1 MGGGRARGAGRRGV
15 AHVSDGHGKCSFRS
29 SPVPKAKSWNLF
41 SHVSTYGTIS
51 PYEWCVFAMLWIA
64 AAKMWVGVLSAGHS
78 NLLGPVGNSAMPPI
92 VTLFR
97 AIVIIPVST

>member
-1 MGGGRARGAGRRGV
+1 
-15 AHVSDGHGKCSFRS
+15 
-29 SPVPKAKSWNLF
+29 
-41 SHVSTYGTIS
+41 
-51 PYEWCVFAMLWIA
+51 MLWIA

-78 NLLGPVGNSAMPPI
+78 NLLRPVGNSRMPPI